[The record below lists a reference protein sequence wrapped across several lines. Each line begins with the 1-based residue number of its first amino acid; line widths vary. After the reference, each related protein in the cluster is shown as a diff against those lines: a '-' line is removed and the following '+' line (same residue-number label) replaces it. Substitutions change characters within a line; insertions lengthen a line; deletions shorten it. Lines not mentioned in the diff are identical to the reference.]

1 MPLLSSEI
9 NILEKVCN
17 KASKII
23 IRDFGEIE
31 KLQVSKKG
39 PGDFVTKTDQ
49 KVEKI
54 IIEELEKARPGFNFL
69 AEEGGGGTTNEKK
82 SEYTW
87 VIDPIDGTTNFMHGI
102 PHFAISIGLEKSGE
116 LIAGIIFDPIKNEMF
131 YAEKGRGAYLNNT
144 RIRVSS
150 RNTISDSIALTGGP
164 NYQEDN
170 KEVFY
175 NEYIAMCNH
184 FHQVRKLGSAA
195 LDLAYVAAG
204 RAEIFWH
211 KNLKYWDIAAG
222 ILIVK
227 EAGGTIT
234 DFKGKTF
241 DLKKN
246 QLLATNARLD
256 NETTKVLSMI
266 K

>member
-1 MPLLSSEI
+1 MPLLSPEI
-9 NILEKVCN
+9 NVLEKACL

-39 PGDFVTKTDQ
+39 PGDFVTKTDK
-49 KVEKI
+49 KVEEI
-54 IIEELEKARPGFNFL
+54 LIEELEKARPGYNFL
-69 AEEGGGGTTNEKK
+69 AEEGGTTKEKK
-82 SEYTW
+82 SEFTW
-87 VIDPIDGTTNFMHGI
+87 IIDPIDGTTNFMHGI

-131 YAEKGRGAYLNNT
+131 YAEKGRGAYLNNS

-150 RNTISDSIALTGGP
+150 RNIINDSVALTGGP
-164 NYQEDN
+164 AFAENN
-170 KEVFY
+170 KQKFFE
-175 NEYIAMCNH
+175 EYIAMSNQ

-222 ILIVK
+222 IIIVK
-227 EAGGTIT
+227 ESGGTIS
-234 DFKGKTF
+234 DFKGKAF
-241 DLKKN
+241 SLNNN
-246 QLLATNARLD
+246 QLLATNSRLD
-256 NETTKVLSMI
+256 SDTVKILSSI

>member
-9 NILEKVCN
+9 NVLEKVCN

-39 PGDFVTKTDQ
+39 PGDFVTKTDK
-49 KVEKI
+49 KVEQI
-54 IIEELEKARPGFNFL
+54 IIEELEKARPGFNIL
-69 AEEGGGGTTNEKK
+69 AEEGGTAENK

-87 VIDPIDGTTNFMHGI
+87 IIDPIDGTTNFMHGI
-102 PHFAISIGLEKSGE
+102 PHFAISIGLEKNGE
-116 LIAGIIFDPIKNEMF
+116 VIAGIIFDPIKNEMF
-131 YAEKGRGAYLNNT
+131 YAEKGRGAYLNNS

-150 RNTISDSIALTGGP
+150 RNNIADSIALTGGP
-164 NYQEDN
+164 TFAENN
-170 KEVFY
+170 KQIFY
-175 NEYIAMCNH
+175 EEYNAMSNH

-222 ILIVK
+222 IIIVK
-227 EAGGTIT
+227 EAGGTIS

-241 DLKKN
+241 DLSKN
-246 QLLATNARLD
+246 QLLATNSRID
-256 NETTKVLSMI
+256 QETTKILSSI
-266 K
+266 A

>member
-1 MPLLSSEI
+1 MPLLSPEI
-9 NILEKVCN
+9 NVLEKACL

-39 PGDFVTKTDQ
+39 PGDFVTKTDK
-49 KVEKI
+49 KVEEI
-54 IIEELEKARPGFNFL
+54 LIEELEKARPGYNFL
-69 AEEGGGGTTNEKK
+69 AEEGGTTKEKK
-82 SEYTW
+82 SEFTW
-87 VIDPIDGTTNFMHGI
+87 IIDPIDGTTNFMHGI

-131 YAEKGRGAYLNNT
+131 YAEKGRGAYLNNS

-150 RNTISDSIALTGGP
+150 RNIVNDSVALTGGP
-164 NYQEDN
+164 AFAENN
-170 KEVFY
+170 KQKFFE
-175 NEYIAMCNH
+175 EYIAMSNQ

-222 ILIVK
+222 IIIVK
-227 EAGGTIT
+227 ESGGTIS
-234 DFKGKTF
+234 DFKGKPF
-241 DLKKN
+241 SLNNN
-246 QLLATNARLD
+246 QLLATNSRLD
-256 NETTKVLSMI
+256 SDTVKILSSI